1 MYKAIIWIVMLLM
14 GFECVNALD
23 LIEDPP
29 SCEDTKWYNPTTWF
43 PCLSD
48 KAIQHNMVKLHGPAF
63 QFETFLTE
71 LSIVSFDAS
80 AIAPYWAKM
89 NYLAGI
95 VFIVVVAYAGYLLMF
110 SAIDIRKRIM
120 AKKQVWNIFLIILFT
135 NLSLALAL
143 LILELANLL
152 TRYFWTTMLNEQI
165 SVRSIV
171 ETIYAAQPILSL
183 LYLLIFL
190 VFGIPF
196 LVKIVARIVILIA
209 FLAGL
214 PLIVAFNFFL
224 PTQHFGFKFIKLFFI
239 NAFFPL
245 IWILVFM
252 FGKIIVD
259 IISSNSLLIQELAEV
274 LVFAGCLFLNNYLY
288 KTLAFNFSL
297 KNAVSKAVGF
307 GVTVWKTAKMVAAV
321 AAA

>member
-1 MYKAIIWIVMLLM
+1 MHKAIIWIIILLSV
-14 GFECVNALD
+14 FECVSALD
-23 LIEDPP
+23 LIEDPV
-29 SCEDTKWYNPTTWF
+29 SCEDTKWYKPTTWF

-63 QFETFLTE
+63 QFETLLTE

-89 NYLAGI
+89 NYLAGV
-95 VFIVVVAYAGYLLMF
+95 VFVIAVAYAGYLFMF
-110 SAIDIRKRIM
+110 SAIDIRKRIK
-120 AKKQVWNIFLIILFT
+120 AKKQVWNLFLIILFT

-143 LILELANLL
+143 LILELSNLL

-165 SVRSIV
+165 SAHSIV
-171 ETIYAAQPILSL
+171 EIIYAVQPILSL
-183 LYLLIFL
+183 LYFLIFL
-190 VFGIPF
+190 IFGIPF

-209 FLAGL
+209 FLAAL

-224 PTQHFGFKFIKLFFI
+224 PTHDFGFKFIKLFFI
-239 NAFFPL
+239 NAFFPI

-252 FGKIIVD
+252 FGKLIVN
-259 IISSNSLLIQELAEV
+259 IISSNSLLVAELAEI

-288 KTLAFNFSL
+288 KTLAFNLSL
-297 KNAVSKAVGF
+297 KNAVSKAVSF
-307 GVTVWKTAKMVAAV
+307 GVTAWRTARAAAV
-321 AAA
+321 AGV